1 MYIKKVSLEN
11 YRNYEKIEVDFDK
24 NVNLILGENAQGK
37 TNLIESIYM
46 ASFGKSF
53 RTSKDREVICFDKDY
68 CRIKVDYFKYDDE
81 GTVEIYI
88 GKDGKKGIKAD
99 GIHVK
104 RVSQLVENILC
115 VIFSPEDLKIVKE
128 EPSKR
133 RSFIDRELCQLRVKY
148 MNSLSR
154 YKKILLQRNTYL
166 KEKNPD
172 KNIIKVWDEQL
183 VNTGTDIIKDR
194 KEFIS
199 KINIISGEIH
209 NKITDGKEKIVISYD
224 PDISDEGTEDEIKKR
239 FSKILEESLNKDI
252 YSGSTSRGPHKDDM
266 KITVDG
272 KDARKYCSQGQQ
284 RTAALSLK
292 LAEIFL
298 IKEEKEESPVLL
310 LDDVLS
316 ELDSERQKFLINSL
330 DDVQVFITAT
340 EIPDE
345 VMKSLPGGKVLNVKK
360 GSLI

>member
-1 MYIKKVSLEN
+1 MYIEKLSLEN
-11 YRNYEKIEVDFDK
+11 YRNYKTFEAVFDK
-24 NVNLILGENAQGK
+24 KVNLILGENAQGK

-46 ASFGKSF
+46 SSFGKSF
-53 RTSKDREVICFDKDY
+53 RTSKDREVICFNKDY
-68 CRIKVDYFKYDDE
+68 CRIKIDYIKYGDK

-88 GKDGKKGIKAD
+88 GNDGKKGIKTD
-99 GIHVK
+99 GINVK
-104 RVSQLVENILC
+104 KISQLVENILC

-133 RSFIDRELCQLRVKY
+133 RNFIDRELCQLRVKY
-148 MNSLSR
+148 MDSLAK

-172 KNIIKVWDEQL
+172 KNIINVWDEQL
-183 VNTGTDIIKDR
+183 ADVGADIITER
-194 KEFIS
+194 SGFVE
-199 KINIISGEIH
+199 KINLISAEIH
-209 NKITDGKEKIVISYD
+209 SKITDGKEKLVISYV
-224 PDISDEGTEDEIKKR
+224 PNISDEGTKDEIKSR
-239 FSKILEESLNKDI
+239 FLKSLEESLNKDI
-252 YSGSTSRGPHKDDM
+252 YSCSTSRGPHKDDM

-330 DDVQVFITAT
+330 HDIQVFITAT

-345 VMKSLPGGKVLNVKK
+345 VMKSMEERKILNIKK
-360 GSLI
+360 GFLI

>member
-1 MYIKKVSLEN
+1 MYLP
-11 YRNYEKIEVDFDK
+11 F
-24 NVNLILGENAQGK
+24 
-37 TNLIESIYM
+37 
-46 ASFGKSF
+46 
-53 RTSKDREVICFDKDY
+53 
-68 CRIKVDYFKYDDE
+68 
-81 GTVEIYI
+81 
-88 GKDGKKGIKAD
+88 
-99 GIHVK
+99 
-104 RVSQLVENILC
+104 
-115 VIFSPEDLKIVKE
+115 
-128 EPSKR
+128 
-133 RSFIDRELCQLRVKY
+133 
-148 MNSLSR
+148 
-154 YKKILLQRNTYL
+154 
-166 KEKNPD
+166 
-172 KNIIKVWDEQL
+172 
-183 VNTGTDIIKDR
+183 
-194 KEFIS
+194 
-199 KINIISGEIH
+199 
-209 NKITDGKEKIVISYD
+209 VISYD
-224 PDISDEGTEDEIKKR
+224 PDISEEGTEDEIKKR

-345 VMKSLPGGKVLNVKK
+345 VMKSLPGGKVLNIKK

>member
-1 MYIKKVSLEN
+1 MYIEKIFLEN
-11 YRNYEKIEVDFDK
+11 YRNYEKLETEFDK
-24 NVNLILGENAQGK
+24 RVNLILGENAQGK

-53 RTSKDREVICFDKDY
+53 RTSKDREVILFEKDH
-68 CRIKVDYFKYDDE
+68 CRIKVDYFKYGDE
-81 GTVEIYI
+81 GSVEIYI
-88 GKDGKKGIKAD
+88 GSDGKKGIKAD

-104 RVSQLVENILC
+104 KVSHLVENILC

-128 EPSKR
+128 EPAKR
-133 RSFIDRELCQLRVKY
+133 RGFIDRELCQLKVKY
-148 MNSLSR
+148 MDSLSR

-172 KNIIKVWDEQL
+172 KNILKVWDDQL
-183 VNTGTDIIKDR
+183 TSFGSYIISER

-199 KINIISGEIH
+199 RINDISSEIH
-209 NKITDGKEKIVISYD
+209 KKITDGKENLVISYD
-224 PDISDEGTEDEIKKR
+224 PDISADGSRENIRERFYKKLDECIK
-239 FSKILEESLNKDI
+239 KDI
-252 YSGSTSRGPHKDDM
+252 YSGTTSKGPHKDDM

-284 RTAALSLK
+284 RTAALSIK

-316 ELDSERQKFLINSL
+316 ELDNERQKFLINSL
-330 DDVQVFITAT
+330 DDIQVFITAT
-340 EIPDE
+340 EIPGE
-345 VMKSLPGGKVLNVKK
+345 VMNSLTGGKIINIKK

>member
-53 RTSKDREVICFDKDY
+53 RTSKDREVICFDKDH

-148 MNSLSR
+148 MDSLSR

-166 KEKNPD
+166 KEN
-172 KNIIKVWDEQL
+172 
-183 VNTGTDIIKDR
+183 G
-194 KEFIS
+194 EFES
-199 KINIISGEIH
+199 SG
-209 NKITDGKEKIVISYD
+209 
-224 PDISDEGTEDEIKKR
+224 
-239 FSKILEESLNKDI
+239 
-252 YSGSTSRGPHKDDM
+252 
-266 KITVDG
+266 
-272 KDARKYCSQGQQ
+272 
-284 RTAALSLK
+284 
-292 LAEIFL
+292 
-298 IKEEKEESPVLL
+298 
-310 LDDVLS
+310 
-316 ELDSERQKFLINSL
+316 
-330 DDVQVFITAT
+330 
-340 EIPDE
+340 
-345 VMKSLPGGKVLNVKK
+345 
-360 GSLI
+360 

>member
-133 RSFIDRELCQLRVKY
+133 RSFIDRELCQLV
-148 MNSLSR
+148 
-154 YKKILLQRNTYL
+154 
-166 KEKNPD
+166 
-172 KNIIKVWDEQL
+172 
-183 VNTGTDIIKDR
+183 
-194 KEFIS
+194 
-199 KINIISGEIH
+199 
-209 NKITDGKEKIVISYD
+209 
-224 PDISDEGTEDEIKKR
+224 
-239 FSKILEESLNKDI
+239 
-252 YSGSTSRGPHKDDM
+252 
-266 KITVDG
+266 
-272 KDARKYCSQGQQ
+272 
-284 RTAALSLK
+284 
-292 LAEIFL
+292 
-298 IKEEKEESPVLL
+298 
-310 LDDVLS
+310 
-316 ELDSERQKFLINSL
+316 
-330 DDVQVFITAT
+330 
-340 EIPDE
+340 
-345 VMKSLPGGKVLNVKK
+345 
-360 GSLI
+360 